1 MWSHGSGFKSHLH
14 PSLASYMTSPCLS
27 FYTSQHMTFSPSWAG
42 GGEVRS
48 RVCKA
53 LAGSL
58 TLKAA
63 LWYVQ
68 CPHVSV
74 GTWEG
79 LTNWPLLDGLLVTQ
93 VTFSN
98 WLSQSPGP
106 TAALHPETRC
116 LCPDLSLLHHSF
128 HRYLWRPHLCL
139 ALCWGLRVNQKGSNL
154 PPLVADKPGQ
164 TTTPTEAKL

>member
-1 MWSHGSGFKSHLH
+1 MSELTTLSATWTTVVDPHDEQSCSSVWGMWSHGSGFKSHLH

-27 FYTSQHMTFSPSWAG
+27 FYTSQHMTFSPCWAG

-63 LWYVQ
+63 LRYVQ

-79 LTNWPLLDGLLVTQ
+79 LTNWSPPGRPVGHTGHLLKLAFPVPW
-93 VTFSN
+93 VHS
-98 WLSQSPGP
+98 GP
-106 TAALHPETRC
+106 
-116 LCPDLSLLHHSF
+116 
-128 HRYLWRPHLCL
+128 
-139 ALCWGLRVNQKGSNL
+139 
-154 PPLVADKPGQ
+154 PP
-164 TTTPTEAKL
+164 